1 MIQIEQ
7 ILVTKHP
14 SSPLRGH
21 FELTIDEVHEF
32 GESFFKPGFI
42 AKVWL
47 TDGSYYSFIRTKK
60 GWEYYEMIDE
70 GLGNISEYPGTFEES
85 LGRLLT
91 EVNIRSSKNQ

>member
-1 MIQIEQ
+1 MIQIDQ

-14 SSPLRGH
+14 SSLLCGH
-21 FELTIDEVHEF
+21 FEITIDEVHEF

-70 GLGNISEYPGTFEES
+70 GLGNILEYPGTFEES
-85 LGRLLT
+85 LDQLLI
-91 EVNIRSSKNQ
+91 EVNMQPGKN